1 MHIGKT
7 ESEHPITTSSTHY
20 PPQASSY
27 THPQYNKIVV
37 PHDGSEMADKALN
50 HAIYLSKIS
59 GAEIV
64 ILHIVE
70 HIDNVDSSALL
81 ATSKKEGKDNEKERK
96 EGFEITVE
104 GEVKSMIE
112 DKMKLCK
119 EAGVKSQVSYK
130 IQTGKPVDEIVK
142 LSDDMNVDLIVMA
155 SSRTSLVRRLLGST
169 TKKIIDN
176 VKKPVLV
183 IHE

>member
-7 ESEHPITTSSTHY
+7 ESEHPITTSSTPS
-20 PPQASSY
+20 PPQASSD
-27 THPQYNKIVV
+27 TNPQYNTILV

-81 ATSKKEGKDNEKERK
+81 ATSKKEGNDNEKERK
-96 EGFEITVE
+96 
-104 GEVKSMIE
+104 MR
-112 DKMKLCK
+112 LCK
-119 EAGVKSQVSYK
+119 E
-130 IQTGKPVDEIVK
+130 D
-142 LSDDMNVDLIVMA
+142 
-155 SSRTSLVRRLLGST
+155 
-169 TKKIIDN
+169 
-176 VKKPVLV
+176 KKPSIV
-183 IHE
+183 